1 MKVLEKKRTS
11 IGKGNRY
18 IKSMMCEVAWVIAGK
33 RNTYL
38 SGWYWRIKQQKNA
51 KKAVVALARKLLSI
65 IYAILKTKEPY
76 NEACFEERRKKCE
89 YRRTN
94 RLIHELTMLGF
105 RVEAAQG

>member
-1 MKVLEKKRTS
+1 MV
-11 IGKGNRY
+11 
-18 IKSMMCEVAWVIAGK
+18 AGK

-65 IYAILKTKEPY
+65 ICTMLKTKTPY
-76 NEACFEERRKKCE
+76 NEDCFEARRKKCE
-89 YRRTN
+89 RRRTN

-105 RVEAAQG
+105 KVEPPA